1 MLNKRNFEIAALC
14 PKDNGF
20 SKYALSGIRVTPD
33 ETVATSG
40 HILIKISGCGPP
52 EPFDPFI
59 LPASV
64 ALKVAAALPIGS
76 KIPDLDEADIEHVA
90 GSAAS
95 ISVRNQDTDY
105 DVYSARPL
113 EGQYPD
119 TDHIIPAV
127 EGAAVEMVFDLD
139 ILIPLLERVRIF
151 HGKKS
156 KQPTRIAS
164 FRFYKEPGAAQRIDA
179 ENALGQKLTAVVM
192 PRRDQSDG

>member
-14 PKDNGF
+14 PKENGF
-20 SKYALSGIRVTPD
+20 SQYALSGIRVTPD

-64 ALKVAAALPIGS
+64 ALKVAAALPFGS
-76 KIPDLDEADIEHVA
+76 KIQPLDEAKIAHVT
-90 GSAAS
+90 GSAAR
-95 ISVRNQDTDY
+95 ISVTNQDADH

-119 TDHIIPAV
+119 TDRIVPDV
-127 EGAAVEMVFDLD
+127 EGAAVEMTFDLD
-139 ILIPLLERVRIF
+139 ILIPLLERVRKF
-151 HGKKS
+151 HGNKS
-156 KQPTRIAS
+156 KVNSRTAS
-164 FRFYKEPGAAQRIDA
+164 FRFYKDLGAGQRIDT
-179 ENALGQKLTAVVM
+179 ENDLGQKLTAVVM
-192 PRRDQSDG
+192 PRREAAV

>member
-14 PKDNGF
+14 PKDNHFG
-20 SKYALSGIRVTPD
+20 KYALSGIRVTPD

-40 HILIKISGCGPP
+40 YILIKISGCGPP

-119 TDHIIPAV
+119 TDRIIPDV
-127 EGAAVEMVFDLD
+127 DEAAAEMVFDLD
-139 ILIPLLERVRIF
+139 ILIPLLEQVRKF
-151 HGKKS
+151 HGNKS
-156 KQPTRIAS
+156 KVNSRTAT
-164 FRFYKEPGAAQRIDA
+164 FRFYKDLEAGQRIDTK
-179 ENALGQKLTAVVM
+179 NDLGQKLTAVVM
-192 PRRDQSDG
+192 TRRGAAV